1 MSVKHSLLALL
12 TEQSRHGYE
21 LKNEFE
27 ARTGGSWPLNIGQ
40 VYSTL
45 DRAERDGLVTKFD
58 PDQEGRVFYAITDA
72 GRKEAQLWLSSA
84 VEVTQPPRNELAI
97 KVALAMSLVGVDL
110 RQLLQSQRKETLHT
124 LQLWTRAKRDANP
137 EEIPWL
143 LTIELMIFTAEA
155 ELRWLDYCESAAIRR
170 SRSVAKPVPDKHPCD
185 EKVRS

>member
-1 MSVKHSLLALL
+1 MSVKHSLLTLL

-21 LKNEFE
+21 LKSEFE
-27 ARTGGSWPLNIGQ
+27 TRTGGSWPLNIGQ

-72 GRKEAQLWLSSA
+72 GRKEAQLWLSST

-97 KVALAMSLVGVDL
+97 KVALAMSLADVDL

-124 LQLWTRAKRDANP
+124 LQLWTRAKRDASS

-155 ELRWLDYCESAAIRR
+155 ELRWLDYCESTAVRRAAPTVKKLAIGQVD
-170 SRSVAKPVPDKHPCD
+170 SQ
-185 EKVRS
+185 KVLS